1 MAPFYKQ
8 SSHLPLSCLVAL
20 TQTLQ
25 RSSSPQGAL
34 GSIASSPHPM
44 LAVGPRLSPLCSSLG
59 APAWLSRANT
69 LPIQSSHSKAV
80 NFSAPSQLKGKAG
93 VATDVNYHQC

>member
-25 RSSSPQGAL
+25 RSSNPQGTQ
-34 GSIASSPHPM
+34 GSIASSPHPA
-44 LAVGPRLSPLCSSLG
+44 LAAGPRPSPLCSSLG
-59 APAWLSRANT
+59 APARLSRSNT
-69 LPIQSSHSKAV
+69 LPIQSSHSKPV
-80 NFSAPSQLKGKAG
+80 NSSALSQLRGEAG
-93 VATDVNYHQC
+93 VATDVNYHQR